1 MRNFITNST
10 AFYKAGISPGKKIF
24 RINSGPY
31 AGRLA
36 MLMATSANNI
46 QITYADYPYNVWAVP
61 ETMIYDSAD
70 YPFDAVMNS
79 TGDIYLAY
87 TLESSHALVLRK
99 LTFSLGGWHA
109 GTLRTIYNV
118 SGCYFP
124 SILIESP
131 EMLWVSYTRQSDS
144 QFIVNAKSSEDDGET
159 WMGGPEDF
167 GWLIGGPYDSAYSR
181 IIIFGAFL
189 DAVYTVDGSKLALR
203 RKHLT
208 TPVWNTEQEVAS
220 GAGFDSDFDVAL
232 SENGRM
238 GIVFDD
244 GQLKFREYD
253 GSGWTG
259 ISTVDE
265 NGGSF
270 PQIRYFDNNPYV
282 VYMSAVGDNQN
293 KMLYSRRVAGSFT
306 DPVILDARKNAFAK
320 VLCFHAGSGTYEDL
334 TSAAAD
340 ETAGDVLHSESS
352 SLAANIGDAVYLG
365 MDDKF
370 NYLKLILS
378 TAGSGGGIEW
388 QYFNGQ
394 DWTGFVPYG
403 GTYSFDSLDKEL
415 LLWRDYA
422 SIVGD
427 WQKKDVAG
435 HYHFWIRALV
445 SSQFNAGPV
454 GTRLTAIPGT
464 CAVQILEQ

>member
-131 EMLWVSYTRQSDS
+131 EKLWVSYTRQSDS

-167 GWLIGGPYDSAYSR
+167 GWLM
-181 IIIFGAFL
+181 
-189 DAVYTVDGSKLALR
+189 TALIQG
-203 RKHLT
+203 LSF
-208 TPVWNTEQEVAS
+208 S
-220 GAGFDSDFDVAL
+220 GRF
-232 SENGRM
+232 
-238 GIVFDD
+238 
-244 GQLKFREYD
+244 
-253 GSGWTG
+253 
-259 ISTVDE
+259 STR
-265 NGGSF
+265 F
-270 PQIRYFDNNPYV
+270 
-282 VYMSAVGDNQN
+282 
-293 KMLYSRRVAGSFT
+293 
-306 DPVILDARKNAFAK
+306 
-320 VLCFHAGSGTYEDL
+320 
-334 TSAAAD
+334 
-340 ETAGDVLHSESS
+340 
-352 SLAANIGDAVYLG
+352 
-365 MDDKF
+365 
-370 NYLKLILS
+370 ILS
-378 TAGSGGGIEW
+378 TDPNWLCEENTSRRPSGILSRKLPAEP
-388 QYFNGQ
+388 
-394 DWTGFVPYG
+394 D
-403 GTYSFDSLDKEL
+403 
-415 LLWRDYA
+415 
-422 SIVGD
+422 
-427 WQKKDVAG
+427 
-435 HYHFWIRALV
+435 
-445 SSQFNAGPV
+445 
-454 GTRLTAIPGT
+454 LTAISMSRFQKMAAWESFST
-464 CAVQILEQ
+464 TAS